1 MSPPAALPEHRALKT
16 VLVNGVSFLFTAGL
30 GFFSVPICLRTWGAE
45 RYGTW
50 LALIAGF
57 TMLRTLDTGYASY
70 VGNELNVLH
79 HVDPQRLRKVLSSAW
94 SICLGLGAVELT
106 AILALAASK
115 TLYSVLGV
123 APVDVERHRL
133 GLSLGIL
140 VVNWTITCSYP
151 WIINRLL
158 LPTGLMYEA
167 AWWSI
172 VLQAAQAAAL
182 LTSAVLALPVHQA
195 ASFYALMQAGS
206 MLAVAGY
213 VRRRVPEYYPWWRG
227 SSLGQGIHDLGQS
240 VLLTISLIGQQATV
254 SGMVLAVSS
263 TLGTAMVPLF
273 VATRTL
279 SNVWTSASSIFVTPL
294 APEMVKHHSL
304 RQPEKLTQIFRLYWL
319 FSSVAVNGSM
329 ILAMP
334 IIQLFFSRW
343 ANGLTL
349 NFPLF
354 FGMTGAVVSASFG
367 AVQLVYLHGIN
378 QLRAQMVIMV
388 ARALL
393 AFALSFQLAD
403 LHGIGGIGIAI
414 WIAELIS
421 SVVLSLYWTT
431 RELMRLGGRFAQ
443 LSIARPLLGMLPI
456 QGLVIHAMFIGPPS
470 MTWLAVAAV
479 ATALIGLYQWFGLA
493 PETRARALRLLRLRA
508 SA

>member
-1 MSPPAALPEHRALKT
+1 MSPPAALPEHRTLKT
-16 VLVNGVSFLFTAGL
+16 VLVNGVSFLLTAGL

-50 LALIAGF
+50 LALLAGF
-57 TMLRTLDTGYASY
+57 TMLRTLDNGYASY
-70 VGNELNVLH
+70 VGNELNVQH
-79 HVDPQRLRKVLSSAW
+79 HVDPLRLRKVLSSAW
-94 SICLGLGAVELT
+94 PICLGLGAVQLT
-106 AILALAASK
+106 ATIVLAVSN
-115 TLYSVLGV
+115 TLYSILGV
-123 APVDVERHRL
+123 AQLDVERHRL

-140 VVNWTITCSYP
+140 VVNWTITGSYP

-158 LPTGLMYEA
+158 LPTGFMYEA

-172 VLQAAQAAAL
+172 GLQAAQAAAL
-182 LTSAVLALPVHQA
+182 LTSAVLVLPVHQA
-195 ASFYALMQAGS
+195 AIFYSIMQAGA
-206 MLAVAGY
+206 MLAIAAY

-227 SSLGQGIHDLGQS
+227 ASVRQGIHDLGQS

-279 SNVWTSASSIFVTPL
+279 SNLWTSASTIFVTPL
-294 APEMVKHHSL
+294 APEIVKHHSL
-304 RQPEKLTQIFRLYWL
+304 RQTEKLAQIFRIYWL

-334 IIQLFFSRW
+334 IIQLFFARW
-343 ANGLTL
+343 ANGLAL

-354 FGMTGAVVSASFG
+354 FGMMGAVVSTTFG
-367 AVQLVYLHGIN
+367 SVLLVYLHGIN
-378 QLRAQMVIMV
+378 QLRAQLFITG

-393 AFALSFQLAD
+393 AFVLSFLFTDHQ
-403 LHGIGGIGIAI
+403 GIGGIGIAI

-421 SVVLSLYWTT
+421 SVVVSLYWTT
-431 RELMRLGGRFAQ
+431 SELMRLGGRFEQ

-456 QGLVIHAMFIGPPS
+456 QMLVMHAMFIGPPS
-470 MTWLAVAAV
+470 YMWLAVAAL
-479 ATALIGLYQWFGLA
+479 ATALSGLHQWFGLA
-493 PETRARALRLLRLRA
+493 PDTRARALRLLRLRA